1 MYEKYLEILRK
12 DLPIGESFDILE
24 RKFMIGS
31 RKASIFFTDGL
42 TDGVKTQIA
51 LSYFMR
57 VRPEDTRHITTSAQ
71 LMEEHVPFLD
81 STLVDPKNASQYE
94 KERPHEWSQAMIQDC
109 CSQAEE
115 KMYSSCGRRYRQD
128 HNNGHEGVS
137 GPLCKRTGKRKI
149 PQGRQRRV
157 YRKHDGKHKH
167 DKAPHTGQQPDL
179 QAQLY
184 REHEQDRCGHKLYER
199 QSGQR
204 TAGTP

>member
-57 VRPEDTRHITTSAQ
+57 VRPEATRHITTSAQ

-81 STLVDPKNASQYE
+81 STLVDPKSASQYE

-115 KMYSSCGRRYRQD
+115 KMYSGLTPLVVEGTDKIIIMDMREYPGRS
-128 HNNGHEGVS
+128 VS
-137 GPLCKRTGKRKI
+137 EPEK
-149 PQGRQRRV
+149 
-157 YRKHDGKHKH
+157 
-167 DKAPHTGQQPDL
+167 DK
-179 QAQLY
+179 
-184 REHEQDRCGHKLYER
+184 
-199 QSGQR
+199 
-204 TAGTP
+204 